1 VVVVDET
8 VSGHRYCD
16 TVVIWHPSGAPTN
29 AAGPPLVNELIII
42 GPDPNDPR
50 RLMEFTAPTDARTI
64 QLNDASLNTT
74 SGRTLI
80 GSIKAASTTIKTLL
94 TPLVRTASTGN
105 GSTSSLRAA
114 VRFECEL
121 HPTTAEMT
129 SYRGGSLAW
138 EDVAWPQGWFSTSC
152 GMRQIWLRS
161 ELQLVS
167 EEYNERHSSGH
178 GNRPAVPRL
187 GDQLLQP
194 HPVTPRSNLNFS
206 RLDASHRIE
215 FASPRRRR
223 AARGVGRRARAGN
236 DCHDAGGFLCV
247 APCSGGNAP
256 QFVNIELRSEARQP
270 RGPAF
275 RRPCAA

>member
-1 VVVVDET
+1 MCRATNAESSQRRRRGLTLLELMIAMAVSTILVGALAVLASATRQTSDFNSGQSAAVQHARVVHERLQRFVGEAYATETYPGVVVVDET

-42 GPDPNDPR
+42 GPDPTDPR
-50 RLMEFTAPTDARTI
+50 RLMEFTAPTDTRTI

-129 SYRGGSLAW
+129 TYRGGSLAW

-167 EEYNERHSSGH
+167 EEYNDDGTL
-178 GNRPAVPRL
+178 PATAIGLPFL
-187 GDQLLQP
+187 GSA
-194 HPVTPRSNLNFS
+194 TNYYNLT
-206 RLDASHRIE
+206 
-215 FASPRRRR
+215 
-223 AARGVGRRARAGN
+223 
-236 DCHDAGGFLCV
+236 
-247 APCSGGNAP
+247 
-256 QFVNIELRSEARQP
+256 Q
-270 RGPAF
+270 
-275 RRPCAA
+275 